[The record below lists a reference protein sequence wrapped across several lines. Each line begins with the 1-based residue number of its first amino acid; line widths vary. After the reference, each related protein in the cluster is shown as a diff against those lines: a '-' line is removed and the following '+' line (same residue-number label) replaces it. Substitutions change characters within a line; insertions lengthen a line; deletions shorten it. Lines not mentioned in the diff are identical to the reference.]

1 MGEQESTCIS
11 HAPCPRCGSADNL
24 AIYDDG
30 HGWCF
35 TPGCGYRQH
44 GDTKENIKQEEKY
57 SMDFIKGESEPLK
70 KRGLSKATASKW
82 SYQVG
87 EFKGKK
93 VQIANG
99 KVVLLKDAE
108 LIDVFINPGEAYRAG
123 LSRYGDGYFSVQP
136 VTDKPI
142 ELGHMSFALR

>member
-1 MGEQESTCIS
+1 MGEQESVCIT
-11 HAPCPRCGSADNL
+11 HAPCLRCGSVDNL
-24 AIYDDG
+24 ALYDDG

-70 KRGLSKATASKW
+70 KRGLSKATVSKW

-87 EFKGKK
+87 E
-93 VQIANG
+93 
-99 KVVLLKDAE
+99 
-108 LIDVFINPGEAYRAG
+108 
-123 LSRYGDGYFSVQP
+123 
-136 VTDKPI
+136 
-142 ELGHMSFALR
+142 